1 MVLQV
6 NYFQITTMMD
16 DQLKTPQWFTKD
28 KTENVNINCFRL
40 SKLN

>member
-28 KTENVNINCFRL
+28 KTENVNINCFRFV
-40 SKLN
+40 KT